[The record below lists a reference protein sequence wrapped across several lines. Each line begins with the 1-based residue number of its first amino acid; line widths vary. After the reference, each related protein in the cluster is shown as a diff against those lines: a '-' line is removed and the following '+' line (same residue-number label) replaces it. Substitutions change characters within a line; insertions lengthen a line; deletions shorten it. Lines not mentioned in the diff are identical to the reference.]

1 MLKLSTS
8 TKIYLATIL
17 SKSLIFLFQ
26 RKNFVISRNGI
37 KYRID
42 LEEGVDLGI
51 FLGVK
56 NEKKLFNIKK
66 YINQKQKFNIVD
78 IGSNIGSVTLPLAN
92 TFKKSQVYSIEPT
105 VYAFEKLKENI
116 NLNPDIKKRI
126 KTFNYFISKKKS
138 KIKFVHSSWKL
149 NRSDKKHGVHRGILK
164 KTFNKSISLDDL
176 LKKNK
181 IPIKLIKIDVDGYE
195 LDVLKSAEKTLK
207 KIKPIIYFELAP
219 YLYKE
224 IGYKFDDLLN
234 YLKKLNYHFY
244 NEDLKPVLN
253 IKSISLKLTNRSM
266 NFFLIHDSFKK
277 AL

>member
-1 MLKLSTS
+1 MFNLSTS

-17 SKSLIFLFQ
+17 SKLLIYLFQ

-66 YINQKQKFNIVD
+66 FISQRQKFNIVD

-92 TFKKSQVYSIEPT
+92 TFKKSKVYSIEPT

-116 NLNPDIKKRI
+116 NLNPNLKKRI
-126 KTFNYFISKKKS
+126 KTFNYFISEKKN

-149 NRSDKKHGVHRGILK
+149 NNNNKKHQIHRGILK

-244 NEDLKPVLN
+244 NEDLKPVSN
-253 IKSISLKLTNRSM
+253 IKSISLKLTNKSM

>member
-1 MLKLSTS
+1 MFNLSTS

-17 SKSLIFLFQ
+17 SKLLIYLFQ

-66 YINQKQKFNIVD
+66 YISQRQKFNIVD

-92 TFKKSQVYSIEPT
+92 TFKKSKVYSIEPT

-116 NLNPDIKKRI
+116 NLNPNLKKRI
-126 KTFNYFISKKKS
+126 KTFNYFISEKKN

-149 NRSDKKHGVHRGILK
+149 NNNNKKHQIHRGILK

-244 NEDLKPVLN
+244 NEDLKPVSN

>member
-1 MLKLSTS
+1 MFNLSTS

-17 SKSLIFLFQ
+17 SKLLIYLFQ

-66 YINQKQKFNIVD
+66 YISQRQKFNIVD

-92 TFKKSQVYSIEPT
+92 TFKKSKVYSIEPT
-105 VYAFEKLKENI
+105 VYAFEKLKVNI
-116 NLNPDIKKRI
+116 NLNPNLKKRI
-126 KTFNYFISKKKS
+126 KTFNYFISEKKN

-149 NRSDKKHGVHRGILK
+149 NNNNKKHQIHRGILK

-244 NEDLKPVLN
+244 NEDLKPVSN

>member
-1 MLKLSTS
+1 MFNLSTS

-17 SKSLIFLFQ
+17 SKLLIYLFQ

-66 YINQKQKFNIVD
+66 YISQRQKFNIVD

-92 TFKKSQVYSIEPT
+92 TFKKSKVYSIEPT

-116 NLNPDIKKRI
+116 NLNPNLKKRI
-126 KTFNYFISKKKS
+126 KTFNYFISEKKN

-149 NRSDKKHGVHRGILK
+149 NNNNKKHQIHRGILK

-234 YLKKLNYHFY
+234 YHKKMNYRFY
-244 NEDLKPVLN
+244 SEDLKPVSN
-253 IKSISLKLTNRSM
+253 IKSISLKLTNKSM

>member
-1 MLKLSTS
+1 M
-8 TKIYLATIL
+8 
-17 SKSLIFLFQ
+17 
-26 RKNFVISRNGI
+26 
-37 KYRID
+37 
-42 LEEGVDLGI
+42 
-51 FLGVK
+51 
-56 NEKKLFNIKK
+56 
-66 YINQKQKFNIVD
+66 
-78 IGSNIGSVTLPLAN
+78 PLAN

-105 VYAFEKLKENI
+105 IYAFEKLKENI

-149 NRSDKKHGVHRGILK
+149 NSNDNKHGVHRGILK
-164 KTFNKSISLDDL
+164 KTSNKSISLDDL

-207 KIKPIIYFELAP
+207 KIRPIIYFELAP

-244 NEDLKPVLN
+244 NEDLKPVSN

>member
-1 MLKLSTS
+1 MLNLSTS

-17 SKSLIFLFQ
+17 SKLLIFVFQ
-26 RKNFVISRNGI
+26 RKNFVISRNKI

-66 YINQKQKFNIVD
+66 YINQKQKFIIVD

-92 TFKKSQVYSIEPT
+92 SFKKSKIYSIEPT
-105 VYAFEKLKENI
+105 VYAFGKLKENV
-116 NLNPDIKKRI
+116 NLNPNLKKRI
-126 KTFNYFISKKKS
+126 KILNYFISKKKE

-149 NRSDKKHGVHRGILK
+149 DNNDKKHNVHRGTLK

-176 LKKNK
+176 LKKNR

-207 KIKPIIYFELAP
+207 KAKPIIYFELAP

-224 IGYKFDDLLN
+224 IGYKFDDLFN

-244 NEDLKPVLN
+244 NENFKPVFDIN
-253 IKSISLKLTNRSM
+253 SISLKLTNRSM
-266 NFFLIHDSFKK
+266 NFFLVHDSFKK

>member
-1 MLKLSTS
+1 MFNLSTS

-17 SKSLIFLFQ
+17 SKLLIYLFQ

-66 YINQKQKFNIVD
+66 YVSQRQKFNIVD

-92 TFKKSQVYSIEPT
+92 TFKKSKVYSIEPT

-116 NLNPDIKKRI
+116 NLNPNLKKRI
-126 KTFNYFISKKKS
+126 KTFNYFISEKKN

-149 NRSDKKHGVHRGILK
+149 NNNNKKHQIHRGILK

-234 YLKKLNYHFY
+234 YLKKMNYRFY
-244 NEDLKPVLN
+244 SEDLKPVSN
-253 IKSISLKLTNRSM
+253 IKSISLKLTNKSM

>member
-1 MLKLSTS
+1 MFNLSTS

-17 SKSLIFLFQ
+17 SKLLIYLFQ

-66 YINQKQKFNIVD
+66 YISQRQKFNIVD

-92 TFKKSQVYSIEPT
+92 TFKKSKVYSIEPT
-105 VYAFEKLKENI
+105 VYAFEKLKVNI
-116 NLNPDIKKRI
+116 NLNPNLKKRI
-126 KTFNYFISKKKS
+126 KTFNYFISEKKN

-149 NRSDKKHGVHRGILK
+149 NNNNKKHQIHRGILK

-234 YLKKLNYHFY
+234 YLKKMNYRFY
-244 NEDLKPVLN
+244 SEDLKPVSN
-253 IKSISLKLTNRSM
+253 IKSISLKLTNKSM

>member
-92 TFKKSQVYSIEPT
+92 TFKTAAIRHNGQS
-105 VYAFEKLKENI
+105 
-116 NLNPDIKKRI
+116 
-126 KTFNYFISKKKS
+126 
-138 KIKFVHSSWKL
+138 
-149 NRSDKKHGVHRGILK
+149 
-164 KTFNKSISLDDL
+164 
-176 LKKNK
+176 
-181 IPIKLIKIDVDGYE
+181 
-195 LDVLKSAEKTLK
+195 
-207 KIKPIIYFELAP
+207 
-219 YLYKE
+219 
-224 IGYKFDDLLN
+224 
-234 YLKKLNYHFY
+234 
-244 NEDLKPVLN
+244 
-253 IKSISLKLTNRSM
+253 
-266 NFFLIHDSFKK
+266 
-277 AL
+277 